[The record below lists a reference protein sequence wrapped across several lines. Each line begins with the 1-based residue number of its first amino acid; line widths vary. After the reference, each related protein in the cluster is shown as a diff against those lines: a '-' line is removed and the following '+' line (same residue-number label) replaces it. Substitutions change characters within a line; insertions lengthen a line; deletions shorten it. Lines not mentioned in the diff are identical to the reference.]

1 MTNHVLRILVL
12 CAAFAWPIA
21 QAADPVDAAVASGNA
36 VAAAIAS
43 PDRPKA
49 DLERD
54 AVARPAEV
62 LAFLGVAPGM
72 RVADMFSAG
81 GYYTELL
88 ARMALSH
95 GASLVINSDSHA
107 PGDLTSLSMAK
118 NVALGAGLSEG
129 QFELCRRHS
138 EALVKKALALR

>member
-1 MTNHVLRILVL
+1 MTNNVLRILVL

-36 VAAAIAS
+36 VAAALAS

-54 AVARPAEV
+54 AVAKPAEV

-72 RVADMFSAG
+72 RVADMFAAS

-88 ARMALSH
+88 ARTV
-95 GASLVINSDSHA
+95 GVKGQVIAYNN
-107 PGDLTSLSMAK
+107 PPYAK
-118 NVALGAGLSEG
+118 FAEKGIA
-129 QFELCRRHS
+129 QRY
-138 EALVKKALALR
+138 AD